1 MPDYR
6 RSALRDIYRPSMGAS
21 GNLTPDER
29 ARMLALED
37 LADPMGEP
45 DDDWD
50 DQDRP
55 MMEDETMLPGG
66 RMVAIDDM
74 GDRMT
79 DDLWHKTLP
88 SVARYHFEG
97 VPGRDKQHARGRVY
111 SPMGHEMDMHVGK
124 QHGAPIPG
132 YSDGS
137 ARDAAGAMMGEA
149 NADDEGMLR
158 RIMERLRAGG

>member
-88 SVARYHFEG
+88 SVSRYHFEG
-97 VPGRDKQHARGRVY
+97 VPGRDKQH
-111 SPMGHEMDMHVGK
+111 
-124 QHGAPIPG
+124 GAPIPG
-132 YSDGS
+132 YSEGS
-137 ARDAAGAMMGEA
+137 ARDAAGVMVGEEGA
-149 NADDEGMLR
+149 GDEGLLQR
-158 RIMERLRAGG
+158 VMERLRASR